1 MGKRYYLQM
10 HRSLGGKRGWPS
22 EPRWCVD
29 PNLPA
34 LLFNTTH
41 STDVLTSRS
50 SFSHVEIAS
59 LKGDNISKIITKAE
73 IIKEGERESETERE
87 SERGSYPI

>member
-1 MGKRYYLQM
+1 MAFRAKM
-10 HRSLGGKRGWPS
+10 VH
-22 EPRWCVD
+22 CVD

-41 STDVLTSRS
+41 STDVLTSANRS

-73 IIKEGERESETERE
+73 IIKEGERD
-87 SERGSYPI
+87 